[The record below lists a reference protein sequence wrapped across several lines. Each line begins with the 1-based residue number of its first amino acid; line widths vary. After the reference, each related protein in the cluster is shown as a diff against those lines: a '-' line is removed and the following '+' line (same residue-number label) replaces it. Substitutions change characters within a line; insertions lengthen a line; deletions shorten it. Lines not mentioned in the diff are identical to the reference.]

1 MLLPVD
7 EGSRVHTDT
16 LALRRAGIA
25 ILNSDC
31 SVIIAFKHNYFKL
44 HKFSTLNTS
53 REETNLNN

>member
-1 MLLPVD
+1 MRAHD
-7 EGSRVHTDT
+7 DT
-16 LALRRAGIA
+16 LALRRAGSG

-44 HKFSTLNTS
+44 HIFSTLNTS